1 MAMPRHKKLRLVV
14 VSTTTGR
21 QTPAGANNKLGK
33 GEPLTPQRIIEFP
46 KPPATKDVLSDR
58 IIFQVGSDRIA
69 IKWTAEIEDL
79 PPAGPIAVEPKRRP
93 KLGRSPRVR
102 R

>member
-1 MAMPRHKKLRLVV
+1 MPRDKKLRLVV
-14 VSTTTGR
+14 ASTMTGR
-21 QTPAGANNKLGK
+21 RTRAGADNNVWK
-33 GEPLTPQRIIEFP
+33 GEPLAPQRIIEFP